1 MRLAWPTASW
11 RTAIWIGV
19 VVALVALVGIG
30 LWLWLSIQQQRMR
43 EAYAEVT
50 TMLQAGR
57 TAEARP
63 EVRAAIPGVLERF
76 LARYPSSSR
85 APEAA
90 YELGNVRADA
100 GQWAQARGAYQIA
113 LAQGA
118 RGTIHTLAQAGI
130 GSTWEAERNF
140 GKAAEAYQAALT
152 GIKPTDFYYEQLCL
166 DLGRVQ
172 EAAGHRPEAI
182 ETYRRLLKQRP
193 GSARAAEVR
202 SRLAAL
208 GAS

>member
-1 MRLAWPTASW
+1 MRLAWPTTSW

-19 VVALVALVGIG
+19 VVGLVAALGVG
-30 LWLWLSIQQQRMR
+30 LWLWLSMR
-43 EAYAEVT
+43 EHRTLEAYAEVMT
-50 TMLQAGR
+50 VLQAGR
-57 TAEARP
+57 SPDAPAEA
-63 EVRAAIPGVLERF
+63 RAAIPGMLERF
-76 LARYPSSSR
+76 LARYPGSSR
-85 APEAA
+85 APHVA
-90 YELGNVRADA
+90 YELGSIRAD
-100 GQWAQARGAYQIA
+100 GRQWDQARGAYQIA

-118 RGTIHTLAQAGI
+118 HGTIRTLAQAGI

-140 GKAAEAYQAALT
+140 GKAAEAYQAALI
-152 GIKPTDFYYEQLCL
+152 GLKPTDFYYEQLLL

-172 EAAGHRPEAI
+172 ETAGHRAEAI